1 MVNVPSEKRTVS
13 APPVVVDQTG
23 IFPTRSAKLS
33 CRESFAQLSRIAS
46 GSTAERNPGD
56 VEEDEP

>member
-1 MVNVPSEKRTVS
+1 MNAPSEKRTVS
-13 APPVVVDQTG
+13 APPAAVDQTG

-33 CRESFAQLSRIAS
+33 CLESFSQLSRIAS

-56 VEEDEP
+56 VEEEEP